1 MAEFLMPTLGS
12 DMREGT
18 LVEWKK
24 KVGDR
29 VVKGE
34 IIAEV
39 DTEKAAIEVESFHT
53 GLIERLITRL
63 GDKIPVGT
71 VMAIIRE
78 EGKPVEQVKVE
89 VKAETKPLVAPPP
102 STGKRT
108 VPSPATGPGR
118 LRISPAARQLAAELG
133 VDSSTLQGTGP
144 DGAIVRDD
152 VLRGAQARG
161 IPLTVPSPLR
171 GEDMGEGQVS
181 ADRQARIRQTIAA
194 AMARSKREIPHYYLS
209 TTIDMGRAM
218 TWLKEENLKRP
229 VTDRLLYGILLIK
242 AVALALRQ
250 VPELNALWKGDAA
263 VQSLDIHIGVAV
275 SLRQGGL
282 VAPTIHHTD
291 KQSLSEL
298 MKSFQDL
305 VRRARAG
312 TLRSSEF
319 SDPTITVTSL
329 GEQGVETVFGV
340 IYPPQVA
347 LVGFGKVV
355 ERPWVVEGRV
365 VSRPV
370 VSASLSAD
378 HRVTDGHR
386 AGSFLP
392 LSIGCCRNRRSYEDL
407 SHAG

>member
-12 DMREGT
+12 DMTEGT

-39 DTEKAAIEVESFHT
+39 DTEKAAIDVESFHA
-53 GLIERLITRL
+53 GVIERLIVKPGERV
-63 GDKIPVGT
+63 PVGT

-78 EGKPVEQVKVE
+78 EGTQSTPAVQAPASPSPLLTVSPKEPVSSLS
-89 VKAETKPLVAPPP
+89 PAPPP
-102 STGKRT
+102 VAAQDTE
-108 VPSPATGPGR
+108 PGR
-118 LRISPAARQLAAELG
+118 LRISPAARKLAAELG
-133 VDSSTLQGTGP
+133 VDPAAVQGTGP
-144 DGAIVRDD
+144 GGAITLDD
-152 VLRGAQARG
+152 IQREARTRRQQRAAPAVLA
-161 IPLTVPSPLR
+161 
-171 GEDMGEGQVS
+171 GEPGE
-181 ADRQARIRQTIAA
+181 RQARMRQTIAA

-218 TWLKEENLKRP
+218 IWLKEENLKRP
-229 VTDRLLYGILLIK
+229 VTDRLIYGVLLIK

-250 VPELNALWKGDAA
+250 VPELNALWKETAA
-263 VQSLDIHIGVAV
+263 IRSPDIHVGVAV

-282 VAPTIHHTD
+282 VAPAIHDTD
-291 KQSLSEL
+291 KRSLGEL
-298 MKSFQDL
+298 MTSFQD
-305 VRRARAG
+305 VVKRARAG
-312 TLRSSEF
+312 TLRGSEL

-347 LVGFGKVV
+347 LIGFGKLV
-355 ERPWVVEGRV
+355 ERPWVIEGQV
-365 VSRPV
+365 VSRLV
-370 VSASLSAD
+370 VTATLSAD

-386 AGSFLP
+386 GGVFLSVIDRLLQEP
-392 LSIGCCRNRRSYEDL
+392 GQL
-407 SHAG
+407 